1 MRVTTS
7 STAASSLRAKVC
19 SSSEKSWAAMV
30 LVGGRGGGVRLRA
43 QRSGCGRLGCG
54 SLARGLRGAQDR
66 GKLLL
71 VRLRVA
77 QGGILINAA
86 YCVLAQRLKCAAR
99 PRRVL
104 LVPYYTL
111 ALLGLLPKT
120 TKNNK
125 NDAYSRLRG

>member
-1 MRVTTS
+1 M
-7 STAASSLRAKVC
+7 TA
-19 SSSEKSWAAMV
+19 W
-30 LVGGRGGGVRLRA
+30 
-43 QRSGCGRLGCG
+43 GCG
-54 SLARGLRGAQDR
+54 SGAGLAGAQDR

-71 VRLRVA
+71 RRLRDA

-111 ALLGLLPKT
+111 ALLGLNLGLA
-120 TKNNK
+120 KNNK